1 MLEGLL
7 KGLELYEQAHIKII
21 IAIMYARC
29 WIFKIILPFS
39 VRFLLYVKKCLRI
52 LVFFI
57 ASQNFW
63 VQVIFCGTENIGGL
77 PEEFLRSSWRFSYFE
92 IQW

>member
-39 VRFLLYVKKCLRI
+39 VRFLLYVKN
-52 LVFFI
+52 
-57 ASQNFW
+57 AW
-63 VQVIFCGTENIGGL
+63 
-77 PEEFLRSSWRFSYFE
+77 EF
-92 IQW
+92 